1 MKAAVERRARL
12 AERVSGAALF
22 AAGRSIGRNY
32 EGNTYPFRASS
43 HFLYFVGQGLEGAY
57 VLIEKERTRVFIE
70 TPDSDDAL
78 WHGAQPSTAE
88 LSRSLGCEVALIEAL
103 PEALKRAQSVATI
116 PAPDAATRKE
126 QASLLGRVLQR
137 SDNDATLEHAV
148 VALRSVHDDS
158 AQGALA
164 EAAKATVAAH
174 KAGMA
179 ATRPGLSEA
188 AVCAAMEFELA
199 KRGYGTAYGS
209 IVTVHGEI
217 LHNHSHSNEC
227 RDGDLLLADVG
238 AETAG
243 GWAGDVTRTWPVNGT
258 FSPTQRAMYD
268 IVLAAQL
275 DAIDR
280 ARPGVRYRDVHLQAA
295 RTLTQGLVDEG
306 ILRGD
311 VDSLVERG
319 AHALFFPHGVGH
331 LLGLDVHDME
341 DLGDRAGYPEGRE
354 RNPQFGLSYL
364 RLDRE
369 LLEGMAVTIEPGFYQ
384 VPAILNNAS
393 RCAFAEDCLD
403 RVALAR
409 FADVRGIRI
418 EDDILV
424 TAIAPL
430 VMTSD
435 APKSAGEVEAA
446 VRSGY

>member
-1 MKAAVERRARL
+1 MNSVLQRRAKLGQRI
-12 AERVSGAALF
+12 SGAALF
-22 AAGRSIGRNY
+22 AAGRPIGRNY
-32 EGNTYPFRASS
+32 PGNPYPFRASS

-57 VLIEKERTRVFIE
+57 VLVEKERTRVFIE

-78 WHGAQPSTAE
+78 WHGPQPSREE
-88 LSRSLGCEVALIEAL
+88 LSRTLGCELTPLETL
-103 PEALKRAQSVATI
+103 PEALKQAKHVATI
-116 PAPDAATRKE
+116 PAPDAATREE
-126 QASLLGRVLQR
+126 QSSFLGRRLKR
-137 SDNDATLEHAV
+137 SEGDAALEHAV

-158 AQGALA
+158 ARVGLA
-164 EAAKATVAAH
+164 NAAAATAAAH

-199 KRGYGTAYGS
+199 KLGCGTAYGS
-209 IVTVHGEI
+209 IVTVHGEV
-217 LHNHSHSNEC
+217 LHNHSHENEC

-238 AETAG
+238 AETPD

-268 IVLAAQL
+268 IVLAAQV

-319 AHALFFPHGVGH
+319 VHALFFPHGVGH

-354 RNPQFGLSYL
+354 RDAQFGLSYL

-384 VPAILNNAS
+384 VPAILNDAS
-393 RCAFAEDCLD
+393 RCAFAEDSLD
-403 RVALAR
+403 RSALER
-409 FADVRGIRI
+409 FSDVRGIRI
-418 EDDILV
+418 EDDVLV
-424 TAIAPL
+424 TASAPV
-430 VMTSD
+430 VMTSE
-435 APKSAGEVEAA
+435 APKSADEVEAT
-446 VRSGY
+446 VRGH